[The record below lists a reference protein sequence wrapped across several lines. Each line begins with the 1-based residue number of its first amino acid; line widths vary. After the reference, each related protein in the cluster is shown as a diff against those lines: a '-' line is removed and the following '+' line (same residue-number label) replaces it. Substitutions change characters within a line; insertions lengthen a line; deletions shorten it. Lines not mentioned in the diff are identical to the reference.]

1 MWCHAKFVV
10 VAFILPSMSAIS
22 GPQYEGYWAVK
33 CGGFGGSVNIKASK
47 DVEVNINDNNLF
59 ISASLQPTTKGRY
72 HLLYQ
77 GVIESTNGVIFWDNI
92 SKKRPIADVFF
103 EGKSMNIK
111 WNGFYDLKKNR
122 YIWRKEPDFVIA
134 SDDNSHIRMQ
144 KCTLK

>member
-33 CGGFGGSVNIKASK
+33 CGRLGSSVNIKASK

-72 HLLYQ
+72 RLLYQ
-77 GVIESTNGVIFWDNI
+77 GVIESTNGVIFFGMI
-92 SKKRPIADVFF
+92 SRKK
-103 EGKSMNIK
+103 
-111 WNGFYDLKKNR
+111 DL
-122 YIWRKEPDFVIA
+122 
-134 SDDNSHIRMQ
+134 
-144 KCTLK
+144 